1 MKWHCHITKSNWAAL
16 FCLFARLAS
25 IWSETKSIWEYKY
38 NTELM
43 TADPVQECFTI
54 RLYTEGRKHL
64 QLIEL
69 LLEVIAVFYTSE
81 RRRDSPLK
89 KVIAGYLQF
98 YISPGKRLGRFKGHF
113 LAQIRFYF
121 LLKVVLNPLCGE
133 NWQKCYYSVYK
144 WTQNKTIISYAHLK
158 YYD

>member
-1 MKWHCHITKSNWAAL
+1 MFYHQTLHGGTETPATNRAAL
-16 FCLFARLAS
+16 MLARS
-25 IWSETKSIWEYKY
+25 YCS
-38 NTELM
+38 
-43 TADPVQECFTI
+43 F
-54 RLYTEGRKHL
+54 
-64 QLIEL
+64 
-69 LLEVIAVFYTSE
+69 FYTSE

-133 NWQKCYYSVYK
+133 N
-144 WTQNKTIISYAHLK
+144 
-158 YYD
+158 